1 MYALRVSGAVNT
13 QGFVWKF
20 FLCAIYKFSFIHHS
34 PPPTTP
40 ATDRAFP
47 YELDPVARVV
57 DVVGKAEV
65 VDEQGVLHQGKR
77 RPHQEDH
84 EHVEVDHVA
93 LTMQTSAIV
102 TTAHTTRVRIHSY
115 L

>member
-1 MYALRVSGAVNT
+1 MFYCVP
-13 QGFVWKF
+13 
-20 FLCAIYKFSFIHHS
+20 CA
-34 PPPTTP
+34 TTP
-40 ATDRAFP
+40 PATTPVTDRAFP

-102 TTAHTTRVRIHSY
+102 TTPNTTHVRIHS
-115 L
+115 